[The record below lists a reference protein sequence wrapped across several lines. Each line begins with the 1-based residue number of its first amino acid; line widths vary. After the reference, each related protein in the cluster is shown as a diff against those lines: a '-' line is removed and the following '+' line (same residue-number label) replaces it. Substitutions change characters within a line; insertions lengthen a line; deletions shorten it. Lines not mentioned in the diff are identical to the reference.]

1 MARRNYRS
9 DSDPEYATY
18 AASRPREKRR
28 GRRKYFLGFAVLA
41 AMLLVVLLPTI
52 VARRSIL
59 VPLIARFAGIAPL
72 RVELDGV
79 QAGWF
84 TPITAT
90 GLQLFDGDGRLL
102 VKIAQVETEKGIWSW
117 IRTSSDLG
125 TIRVSG
131 VEAAISAA
139 DGTTNLEQA
148 LQPILDQYATDTPT
162 DVEASSAPLPT
173 GTIEV
178 LDSKFLLMQHN
189 RPEQWVVAMPRL
201 HVVLPTAGQ
210 VIGPIEMQATVADI
224 SGTVADSRG
233 TIAANV
239 QQAAGS
245 QTFELRAKLDSL
257 PVDFWHVVHARLP
270 DVPID
275 ELRGRISATLSGS
288 VMDAERWSFDVQQI
302 ESRGLQIVAPELV
315 GTNPAHLEFISASG
329 RAALSDAL
337 LKVEGAQLSC
347 DFAQASA
354 AATIPWPIEVP
365 TMQNPFLIGSVIDAR
380 GSIDL
385 PKLAQ
390 AAQTLLPLRNDTRLM
405 AGQAQFAITQQLDP
419 QGSPSSRASL
429 ELSGLQAVASGQQIS
444 WNDPLKVDLTAN
456 RGAAG
461 LQVGVIASAEF
472 CNLTAGGTIEAGQL
486 AGNVDL
492 DLLQKRAS
500 EYIELPVSTMTG
512 NANLNATWQMTSENS
527 LQASGTLKTSPM
539 VIASTSGGQIQE
551 PAWDGQ
557 FSATAQLA
565 GGAPQWIERAQ
576 LTLKSRDEQ
585 LTIDLQEPLS
595 LVEANAGQP
604 PLPPAAFTF
613 NLVGDLANWK
623 RRASMWL
630 SEPPDVKVAGNIS
643 VAVGGRIDL
652 SHVEV
657 LEANWRSQPLEFSSP
672 QFSLAEP
679 QMVGSF
685 KGRVDT
691 NDLLKLEVEK
701 LEIQATSF
709 SLGARDSA
717 NPDGSGSRVGQ
728 AMFLV
733 DLDRILQNVQA
744 ASSTPVA
751 VLPPGANAP
760 PPATQYS
767 ASGHLKGQLA
777 WQFSSQAAAFNIN
790 ATGESIVLL
799 SKAPTATTPVP
810 LWEEQKLNATIA
822 GTWIAASGDANI
834 ENLQIQLPW
843 MNFAGNVAYRPTG
856 TQQSIAMKGQAI
868 YDSVALSTK
877 LAPMTGDQVQLVG
890 QQTVPIDVTW
900 TSSID
905 PNASSLAGLKAVTRL
920 GWEQAR
926 VAGIQLGKADVPV
939 TIDAG
944 RLATAAEFAVSGGK
958 LRWDVTSD
966 LTATDLVI
974 VQKPMTVLE
983 NVEITPEMCQ
993 GWLKFVAPLLAE
1005 ATSIDGKMSLRLDDA
1020 RLTPADPKRQ
1030 TVAGQLIMH
1039 NVTVGPGPLSN
1050 QVISL
1055 VKQVDAIRKKDFTQA
1070 VSAQSVWMNMP
1081 EQQIDFK
1088 MADGRVTH
1096 RNVNVKVGDANI
1108 STSGSVTVDGQLDM
1122 LATMPIPD
1130 DWIEKSPLLAGM
1142 RGQSLNFPVRG
1153 TIKQPQ
1159 MDADGL
1165 RQFSRQAVQGAA
1177 TGLIQQ
1183 QLSKG
1188 LGKLF
1193 GQPPPLATPATP
1205 PIAPK

>member
-1 MARRNYRS
+1 MARSNNRNAS
-9 DSDPEYATY
+9 DSEYAEY
-18 AASRPREKRR
+18 AVARPRGKRR
-28 GRRKYFLGFAVLA
+28 GKLKYFFGFALLA
-41 AMLLVVLLPTI
+41 ATLLLVLLPMI
-52 VARRSIL
+52 VARRSVL
-59 VPLIARFAGIAPL
+59 VPLIDRFAGIAPL
-72 RVELDGV
+72 KVDLEGV

-102 VKIAQVETEKGIWSW
+102 AKVALVETEKGLWSW
-117 IRTSSDLG
+117 IRSWSELG

-131 VEAAISAA
+131 VEAAISASG
-139 DGTTNLEQA
+139 GTTNLEQA
-148 LQPILDQYATDTPT
+148 LQPILDQYASESPTEVDT
-162 DVEASSAPLPT
+162 SSSTLPT

-178 LDSKFLLMQHN
+178 LDSKFLLMQDN
-189 RPEQWVVAMPRL
+189 RPEQWVVAMPKL
-201 HVVLPTAGQ
+201 HLVLPTVGQ
-210 VIGPIEMQATVADI
+210 VIGPIEMQASVADV

-245 QTFELRAKLDSL
+245 QTFELRARLDSL

-270 DVPID
+270 DIPVD
-275 ELRGRISATLSGS
+275 ELHGRVSATLSGS
-288 VMDAERWSFDVQQI
+288 VVDAESWSVDVQQI

-315 GTNPAHLEFISASG
+315 GNNPAHIEFISASG

-337 LKVEGAQLSC
+337 LRVEGAQLSC
-347 DFAQASA
+347 DFAQAGA
-354 AATIPWPIEVP
+354 TATIPWPIEIP
-365 TMQNPFLIGSVIDAR
+365 TLQDPFLKGSVVDAR
-380 GSIDL
+380 GSVDL

-390 AAQTLLPLRNDTRLM
+390 AAQSLLPLRDDTRLM

-419 QGSPSSRASL
+419 QGAPSSRASL

-444 WNDPLKVDLTAN
+444 WNDPLKVEVTAN
-456 RGAAG
+456 RSAAG
-461 LQVGVIASAEF
+461 LQVGAIASAEF

-512 NANLNATWQMTSENS
+512 NANLNATWHMTAENR

-539 VIASTSGGQIQE
+539 IIAATSGGQIQE

-557 FSATAQLA
+557 FSATVQLA
-565 GGAPQWIERAQ
+565 GGAPQLVERAQ
-576 LTLKSRDEQ
+576 LTLNSRDEQ
-585 LTIDLQEPLS
+585 LTVDLQEPMS
-595 LVEANAGQP
+595 LVTASVGQSA
-604 PLPPAAFTF
+604 LPPAAFTF

-623 RRASMWL
+623 RRGTMWL
-630 SEPPDVKVAGNIS
+630 SEPPDVTVAGNLS
-643 VAVGGRIDL
+643 LAVGGRIDM

-657 LEANWRSQPLEFSSP
+657 LEANWRSQPLEVSVP

-679 QMVGSF
+679 QMVGNF

-691 NDLLKLEVEK
+691 NDLLKLEIEK
-701 LEIQATSF
+701 LEVQSTSF

-744 ASSTPVA
+744 AGSTPAA
-751 VLPPGANAP
+751 VLPPGASAP
-760 PPATQYS
+760 AATQYS
-767 ASGHLKGQLA
+767 ASGRLQGQLS
-777 WQFSSQAAAFNIN
+777 WQFSSQAAAFNIKADGDN
-790 ATGESIVLL
+790 VVLL
-799 SKAPTATTPVP
+799 GKAPTAIASVP
-810 LWEEQKLNATIA
+810 IWEEPKVNANIT
-822 GTWIAASGDANI
+822 GSWIAASGDANI

-843 MNFAGNVAYRPTG
+843 MNFAGNVAYRTASA
-856 TQQSIAMKGQAI
+856 QQSIAMRGQAV
-868 YDSVALSTK
+868 YDSVALSAK
-877 LAPMTGDQVQLVG
+877 LAPMTGNQVQLFG

-900 TSSID
+900 NSSND
-905 PNASSLAGLKAVTRL
+905 SSASSLAGLKAVTRI

-926 VAGIQLGKADVPV
+926 VAGILLGKADVPV
-939 TIDAG
+939 TVDAG
-944 RLATAAEFAVSGGK
+944 KLATAAEFAVSGGK

-966 LTATDLVI
+966 LTANDLVI
-974 VQKPMTVLE
+974 IQKPMTVLE

-993 GWLKFVAPLLAE
+993 GWLKYVAPLVAE

-1070 VSAQSVWMNMP
+1070 VSTQTVWMNMP
-1081 EQQIDFK
+1081 EQQIDFQ
-1088 MADGRVTH
+1088 MADGRITH

-1108 STSGSVTVDGQLDM
+1108 STTGSVSVDGQLDM
-1122 LATMPIPD
+1122 MATMPIPD
-1130 DWIEKSPLLAGM
+1130 DWIEKSPLLVGM

-1153 TIKQPQ
+1153 TIQKPQ
-1159 MDADGL
+1159 MDAEGL

-1193 GQPPPLATPATP
+1193 GQPLPAATPATP
-1205 PIAPK
+1205 PITPK